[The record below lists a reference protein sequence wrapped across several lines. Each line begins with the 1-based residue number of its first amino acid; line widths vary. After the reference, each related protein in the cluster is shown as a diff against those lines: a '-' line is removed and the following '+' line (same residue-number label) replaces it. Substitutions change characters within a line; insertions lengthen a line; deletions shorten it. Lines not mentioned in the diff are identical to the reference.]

1 MPHMLQ
7 QKCIRVRSKGGIA
20 AAPGATCAVD
30 PSSVRVGLCGFT
42 MSMKTYPNV
51 FPVVEVQ
58 STFYEPPDDAVLAK
72 WRETTGDSLEYT
84 VKAWQLVTHAAGSP
98 TYRRMM
104 RPLGVHDDPGFFR
117 DTAAVA
123 EGWRRSVECA
133 QLLSATAMLFQS
145 PASFRPEPENVRN
158 MRTFFERIDRPP
170 LRLLWEPRGP
180 RWTAERDLAI
190 ELCRELDLVY
200 VVDPFVTLTRTGRRG
215 VLAATW
221 NNRSASCVFGR
232 RAGGALPDA
241 RRRASCRRRVCDVQQ
256 HAASG

>member
-1 MPHMLQ
+1 
-7 QKCIRVRSKGGIA
+7 
-20 AAPGATCAVD
+20 
-30 PSSVRVGLCGFT
+30 
-42 MSMKTYPNV
+42 MSMKAYPNV

-58 STFYEPPDDAVLAK
+58 STFYEPPDDGILAK

-84 VKAWQLVTHAAGSP
+84 VKVWQLVTHAAGSP

-145 PASFRPEPENVRN
+145 PASFRPEPENIRN

-180 RWTAERDLAI
+180 RWIAERDLAI

-200 VVDPFVTLTRTGRRG
+200 VVDPFVTPPAQDAEVYWRLHGTTGPRH
-215 VLAATW
+215 VYSDAELAKLY
-221 NNRSASCVFGR
+221 RMLV
-232 RAGGALPDA
+232 DA
-241 RRRASCRRRVCDVQQ
+241 RPVGDAYVMFNNMPRVGDAKRFMALGSQ
-256 HAASG
+256 ATRSRGRT